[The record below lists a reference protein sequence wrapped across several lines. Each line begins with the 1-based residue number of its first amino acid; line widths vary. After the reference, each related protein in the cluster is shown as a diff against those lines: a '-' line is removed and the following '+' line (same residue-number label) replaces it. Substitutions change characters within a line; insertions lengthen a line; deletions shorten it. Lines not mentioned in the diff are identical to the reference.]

1 MNKLVLFMVFFCIN
15 SMHSQVQ
22 KISIGQLEQ
31 VLSSKYDSVYVINFW
46 ATWCKP
52 CIEELPYFEEAHHEF
67 KKSNVRILLVSLD
80 MASELE
86 RIVIPFIQ
94 KKKMLSEI
102 VLLDE
107 PDPNSWIDRIEPS
120 WTGSLPATII
130 FNNSLK
136 KRSFQEKQLTK
147 EELFSIIQQLKE

>member
-1 MNKLVLFMVFFCIN
+1 MIKFALLIVFFCAN
-15 SMHSQVQ
+15 SMHAQVQ

-31 VLSSKYDSVYVINFW
+31 VLSSKHDSVYVINFW
-46 ATWCKP
+46 STWCKP
-52 CIEELPYFEEAHHEF
+52 CIEELPYFEEAFHEF

-94 KKKMLSEI
+94 KKKMLAEI

>member
-1 MNKLVLFMVFFCIN
+1 MIKFALLIVFFCAN
-15 SMHSQVQ
+15 SMHAQVQ

-31 VLSSKYDSVYVINFW
+31 VLSSKHDSVYVINFW

-52 CIEELPYFEEAHHEF
+52 CIEELPYFEEAFHEF

-94 KKKMLSEI
+94 KKKMLAEI

>member
-1 MNKLVLFMVFFCIN
+1 
-15 SMHSQVQ
+15 
-22 KISIGQLEQ
+22 
-31 VLSSKYDSVYVINFW
+31 
-46 ATWCKP
+46 
-52 CIEELPYFEEAHHEF
+52 
-67 KKSNVRILLVSLD
+67 

-94 KKKMLSEI
+94 KKKMLAEI

-107 PDPNSWIDRIEPS
+107 PDPNSWIDRIEPTWS
-120 WTGSLPATII
+120 GSLPATII

-147 EELFSIIQQLKE
+147 EELFLIIQQLKE

>member
-1 MNKLVLFMVFFCIN
+1 MTKLVLFMMFFCIN
-15 SMHSQVQ
+15 SMHAQVQ

-31 VLSSKYDSVYVINFW
+31 VLSSKHDSVYVINFW

-52 CIEELPYFEEAHHEF
+52 CIEELPYFEEAYHEF

-94 KKKMLSEI
+94 KKKMLAEI

-107 PDPNSWIDRIEPS
+107 PDPNSWIDRIEPTWS
-120 WTGSLPATII
+120 GSLPATII

-147 EELFSIIQQLKE
+147 EELFLIIQQLKE

>member
-1 MNKLVLFMVFFCIN
+1 
-15 SMHSQVQ
+15 MHAQVQ

-31 VLSSKYDSVYVINFW
+31 VLSSKHDSVYVINFW

-52 CIEELPYFEEAHHEF
+52 CIEELPYFEEAYHEF

-94 KKKMLSEI
+94 KKKMLAEI

-107 PDPNSWIDRIEPS
+107 PDPNSWIDRIEPTWS
-120 WTGSLPATII
+120 GSLPATII

>member
-1 MNKLVLFMVFFCIN
+1 MIKLVFFMVFFCIN
-15 SMHSQVQ
+15 SMHAQVQ
-22 KISIGQLEQ
+22 KISIGQLEK
-31 VLSSKYDSVYVINFW
+31 VLSSKHDSVYVINFW

-52 CIEELPYFEEAHHEF
+52 CIEELPYFEEAYHEF
-67 KKSNVRILLVSLD
+67 KKSKVRILLVSLD

-94 KKKMLSEI
+94 KKKMLAEI

-107 PDPNSWIDRIEPS
+107 PDPNSWIDRIEPT